1 MLLIEKSNQ
10 TVDLFSFVPL
20 KRIAAVAVFFI
31 SNISSTLTKLFP
43 LVSGILMNPQIVHS
57 ILIEA
62 KKKNTPWI
70 PIIFFTC
77 GYANIVRDA
86 ITATDESVIPDPEN

>member
-43 LVSGILMNPQIVHS
+43 LVSGILMSPQIVHNR
-57 ILIEA
+57 LIEA
-62 KKKNTPWI
+62 KK
-70 PIIFFTC
+70 
-77 GYANIVRDA
+77 
-86 ITATDESVIPDPEN
+86 